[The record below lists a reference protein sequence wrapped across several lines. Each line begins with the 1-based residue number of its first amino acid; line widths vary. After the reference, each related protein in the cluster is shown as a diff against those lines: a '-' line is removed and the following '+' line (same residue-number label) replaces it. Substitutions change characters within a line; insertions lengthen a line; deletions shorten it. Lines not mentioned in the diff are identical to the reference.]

1 MSPSRIQIREQRARL
16 VERAARQREQ
26 LAQDIGVFSAPIAL
40 ADRGMAAARF
50 LRAHPEILAAAA
62 ALLVLLKPRRAF
74 GWIRRGLALWQTWR
88 WVAARLA

>member
-1 MSPSRIQIREQRARL
+1 MSLSLIQIREQRARL
-16 VERAARQREQ
+16 VERAARQREE
-26 LAQDIGVFSAPIAL
+26 LAQGIGAFSAPIAL
-40 ADRGMAAARF
+40 ADRGMEPRKF
-50 LRAHPEILAAAA
+50 RAWLA